1 MKAYQEHWT
10 YFKFK
15 VKVKKARVHS
25 GLPSHVDSRTCCSF
39 QAKAMGWY
47 GMDWYGMGWTGMG
60 WVGMDWYESEAKST
74 LCSMVVYSSA
84 RGASEGESERNEQQ

>member
-1 MKAYQEHWT
+1 MEAYQEHWT

-25 GLPSHVDSRTCCSF
+25 GLPSHVDSRTCCWF

-47 GMDWYGMGWTGMG
+47 GMDWNGMGWTGVEWYG
-60 WVGMDWYESEAKST
+60 LEWNGLGWYESEAKST
-74 LCSMVVYSSA
+74 LCSMVVC
-84 RGASEGESERNEQQ
+84 EV